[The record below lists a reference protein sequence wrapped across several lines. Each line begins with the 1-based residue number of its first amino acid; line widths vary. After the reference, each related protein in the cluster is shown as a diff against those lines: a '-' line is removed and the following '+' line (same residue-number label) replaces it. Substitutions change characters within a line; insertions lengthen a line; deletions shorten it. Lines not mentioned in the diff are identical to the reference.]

1 MLAAGATERDLDVL
15 AVLLVLRVI
24 LHTKRDFTRSRGSHR
39 MYCPAC
45 RRYVDGGG
53 IGRGDDYVAV
63 ESPDRPLRPDLRPT
77 VSRAFAWQSA
87 CCIDR

>member
-24 LHTKRDFTRSRGSHR
+24 LHTKRDSPDRGDLIECIVRHVAGTSMVVR
-39 MYCPAC
+39 
-45 RRYVDGGG
+45 

-63 ESPDRPLRPDLRPT
+63 EFPDRPH
-77 VSRAFAWQSA
+77 VH
-87 CCIDR
+87 